1 VFLGEENPRSQK
13 REGKEKVPNPVLS
26 LEEIDKAKGL
36 SVELLLD
43 LEGSS
48 NLSGLI

>member
-1 VFLGEENPRSQK
+1 MSQK

-43 LEGSS
+43 LKGHPTYP
-48 NLSGLI
+48 G